1 VTRIK
6 RKKDPLGIDGPTIE
20 YQGDDPV
27 VATAAVVELVKSRST
42 EARLSRLAAV
52 PEFGPVAD
60 RLRKQFDT
68 HSGDAPDRLRLELV
82 KAELDAART
91 LARSN
96 KSKGGVA
103 KRANNHPDWHVKAV
117 EAAQSLLASGKSPH
131 ELGNVLAKRFD
142 KNPKT
147 VRTVLHKAGV
157 FPKK

>member
-1 VTRIK
+1 MTRIK

-27 VATAAVVELVKSRST
+27 VATAAVVEVMRGRST

-52 PEFGPVAD
+52 PGFGPIAE
-60 RLRKQFDT
+60 RLRVQFNT
-68 HSGDAPDRLRLELV
+68 HAGDAPDRLYLEL
-82 KAELDAART
+82 ARAQMDAARS
-91 LARSN
+91 LARAT